1 MPANLTPGYIN
12 AEQDFRAAKTDD
24 ERLAAL
30 EEMLSTIPKHKGTE
44 KMQAD
49 IKHRIAKFKQ
59 AKEKKAGKKGFT
71 HHVDKEGSG
80 QIVLLGGPN
89 TGKSQL
95 LKALTHAEPEIAPY
109 PFTTVLPMPGM
120 MKFEDIQI
128 QLVDLPPFSP
138 DHTESWLPE
147 MVRGADGALLIVDL
161 AGFPPQDIDFILER
175 LDQVKLKLVREPDPS
190 QPFNISQKKTIL
202 VGNRIDL
209 PESPE
214 TFEILRELYG
224 DRFDMIEIS
233 AKEGTRMNDLRAMIF
248 HMLRIIRIYPKEPG
262 KPVDRSTPFTIA
274 ENSTLLD
281 FARVV
286 HKDFLNLK
294 FARLWG
300 LGAKFDGQTITREH
314 VLHDGDIV
322 ELHL

>member
-1 MPANLTPGYIN
+1 
-12 AEQDFRAAKTDD
+12 
-24 ERLAAL
+24 
-30 EEMLSTIPKHKGTE
+30 
-44 KMQAD
+44 
-49 IKHRIAKFKQ
+49 
-59 AKEKKAGKKGFT
+59 
-71 HHVDKEGSG
+71 
-80 QIVLLGGPN
+80 
-89 TGKSQL
+89 
-95 LKALTHAEPEIAPY
+95 
-109 PFTTVLPMPGM
+109 
-120 MKFEDIQI
+120 
-128 QLVDLPPFSP
+128 
-138 DHTESWLPE
+138 
-147 MVRGADGALLIVDL
+147 
-161 AGFPPQDIDFILER
+161 
-175 LDQVKLKLVREPDPS
+175 VKLKLVREPDPS